1 MSINLIFKKSIA
13 NSLTIF
19 NLILGFSSIVLI
31 GLSLIDEYY
40 YIDLACLLIFIATLF
55 DVCDGKVARKLGT
68 SGDFGKQI
76 DSLADV
82 VSFCLVPSFLLF
94 FYFYNILGDF
104 SLYII
109 LISSFPLVFGAI
121 RLAKFNTSS
130 DESTKSYY
138 LGLPTPANAIF
149 ISASILLVMD
159 PSTFLIIEFGMIE
172 NSIIDF
178 VKWSFGVIYTAN
190 EYILIIVSIIS
201 SILLVTNIRYSKFPI
216 ISFNTNK
223 SNLLSIAGILIFS
236 ILLLIGILNKE
247 YHIVILFFISYYIIS
262 GIIKLF
268 ISKING
274 ELWKQRYL

>member
-1 MSINLIFKKSIA
+1 MSINLIIKKSIA

-130 DESTKSYY
+130 EESTKSYY

-274 ELWKQRYL
+274 EL

>member
-274 ELWKQRYL
+274 EL